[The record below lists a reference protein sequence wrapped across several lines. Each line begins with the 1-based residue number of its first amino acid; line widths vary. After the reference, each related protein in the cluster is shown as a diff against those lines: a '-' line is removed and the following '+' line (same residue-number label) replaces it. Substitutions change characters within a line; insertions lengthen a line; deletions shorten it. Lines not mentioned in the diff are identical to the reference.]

1 MKRLRTLETLD
12 QLGAG
17 FAISARDLDLRGAG
31 DILGDEQA
39 GHMKLIGLGLYQHL
53 LEQALRAARG
63 EPVDDWIAELH
74 LGLGGRFPT
83 GWIPEEEVRINLYAR
98 LARVVSTG
106 EMDALAE
113 EIEDRFG
120 ALPPEAARLVQM
132 ARIRLLAREALIERV
147 DAGPAAIALTPRP
160 GLKAKVEDLEQ
171 KGERLLL
178 KERIDD
184 EEERLRKVGELLER
198 LAPDD

>member
-1 MKRLRTLETLD
+1 
-12 QLGAG
+12 
-17 FAISARDLDLRGAG
+17 
-31 DILGDEQA
+31 
-39 GHMKLIGLGLYQHL
+39 MKLIGLGLYQHL

-160 GLKAKVEDLEQ
+160 GRKAKVEDLEQ